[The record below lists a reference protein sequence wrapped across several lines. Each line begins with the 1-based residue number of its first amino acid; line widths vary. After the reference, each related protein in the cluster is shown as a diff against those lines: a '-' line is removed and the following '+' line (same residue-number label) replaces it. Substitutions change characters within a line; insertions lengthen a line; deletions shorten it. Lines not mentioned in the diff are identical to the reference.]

1 MNDEIEKIAMES
13 ISQAISQIEE
23 VNPDFAEIFKRYQE
37 APENEIATIPDGA
50 DALTEI
56 AITARWAY
64 DNDDADERPAVVW
77 SIAERYFRE
86 HGETDK
92 AENAKIQAFLWSQV
106 NSLQDD
112 LFTIRRNIRQ
122 DAR

>member
-1 MNDEIEKIAMES
+1 MNNEIEKIAMES

-23 VNPDFAEIFKRYQE
+23 VNPDFAEICKRYQE
-37 APENEIATIPDGA
+37 APASEIAAIPDGA

-77 SIAERYFRE
+77 SIAEKYFRE

-92 AENAKIQAFLWSQV
+92 AENAKIQAFLWDRI

-112 LFTIRRNIRQ
+112 LSAIRRNIRQ
-122 DAR
+122 EAR

>member
-1 MNDEIEKIAMES
+1 MNNEIEKIAMES

-23 VNPDFAEIFKRYQE
+23 VNPDFAEICKRYQE
-37 APENEIATIPDGA
+37 APANEIATIPDGA

-92 AENAKIQAFLWSQV
+92 AENAKIQAFLWDRI

-112 LFTIRRNIRQ
+112 LSAIRRNIRQ
-122 DAR
+122 EAR

>member
-1 MNDEIEKIAMES
+1 MNDEIEKMAMES

-23 VNPDFAEIFKRYQE
+23 IDPNFSEFFNRYQAAPKSE
-37 APENEIATIPDGA
+37 VAAIPENA

-64 DNDDADERPAVVW
+64 DNDDAEERPAAVW
-77 SIAERYFRE
+77 SVAERYFRE
-86 HGETDK
+86 HGATDK
-92 AENAKIQAFLWSQV
+92 AENAKIQAFLW
-106 NSLQDD
+106 NRIITLQDD

>member
-1 MNDEIEKIAMES
+1 MNNEIEKIAMES
-13 ISQAISQIEE
+13 ISQAISQLEE
-23 VNPDFAEIFKRYQE
+23 VNPDFAEICKHYQE
-37 APENEIATIPDGA
+37 APANEIAAIPEDA

-77 SIAERYFRE
+77 GIAEKYFCE
-86 HGETDK
+86 HSETDK
-92 AENAKIQAFLWSQV
+92 AENAKIQAFLWDRI

-112 LFTIRRNIRQ
+112 LSAIRRNIRQ
-122 DAR
+122 EAR